1 MLKTTLIS
9 VLLALSLL
17 SADAQ
22 TPVAPDRAVIEGSVV
37 NIQNGRLVPRAT
49 VILRRVSRAA
59 DAKSVRADGSGHF
72 VFKDLLPGAYR
83 LSAERQGFFPD
94 RRQQNI
100 QVRVEVAAGE

>member
-17 SADAQ
+17 SAGAQ
-22 TPVAPDRAVIEGSVV
+22 TTPVSSDRAVIEGSVV

-49 VILRRVSRAA
+49 VILRRVSRLA

-72 VFKDLLPGAYR
+72 MFKDLLPGAYR

-94 RRQQNI
+94 RRQKNI
-100 QVRVEVAAGE
+100 QMRVEVAAG